1 MRVPGLIRTPAPLP
15 ASSYATPVA
24 YFEDHYGPK
33 RPYAPRD
40 EWFSVINQAVDD
52 TFGAD
57 HTVRMQSGSNIDY
70 NGSGE
75 ALPQHGSRRHGTGLA
90 GDFSI
95 MRPDGSIVPIDSPES
110 LRFMHRASELGITG
124 MGAGTEYMGPTS
136 YHMDLVTPDP
146 ARGEGHVWGS
156 VARANAP
163 SIVPLMTGQ
172 DSPSRI
178 AGDAMDALGIT
189 MNANRPPQPAQP
201 QGLLGFLGMQRQDQS
216 AGGETAMPFYQRPT
230 FQDFAGK
237 AAQAFNT
244 LRLRPDDQLGA
255 VIKDRREG
263 RQEEARASRTTD
275 WLSQQPGSEAYV
287 EAIRGGA
294 DPGAV
299 LMEYQ
304 AARTKAAASPDQ
316 TSAIQNYEYMLA
328 QGEDPAAARE
338 RAFGGGVNIDMG
350 GGTDV
355 ASESAKYLAQQAV
368 DYSTQGQAA
377 ATLAQ
382 DLDALSAL
390 ADVQSTGPLAGRFA
404 EMFPDLNNA
413 DAVRNAIVKRVGP
426 SLRAEGSGST
436 SDIEYQGMLD
446 SLGSLKYTPEA
457 NRALIS
463 IFIRRSEFMQQR
475 GALARQAM
483 AGQITTKEYL
493 DSLTQLENNLGT
505 MPPELMAVIN
515 RNLIVPASN
524 EGNLGST
531 EARDQ
536 RADTLSS
543 EIFGDTTDGR

>member
-75 ALPQHGSRRHGTGLA
+75 ALPPHGARRHGTGLA

-95 MRPDGSIVPIDSPES
+95 RRPDGSIVPIDSPES
-110 LRFMHRASELGITG
+110 LRFMQRASELGVTG
-124 MGAGTEYMGPTS
+124 IGAGTEYMGPTS

-230 FQDFAGK
+230 FQDFAGR

-304 AARTKAAASPDQ
+304 AARTEAASAAAS
-316 TSAIQNYEYMLA
+316 
-328 QGEDPAAARE
+328 AARGTIE
-338 RAFGGGVNIDMG
+338 QVDGSLVRVLPNGTVEELYAGGGDNSQTFDDVSKVRREFSG
-350 GGTDV
+350 LSAVKSFEQQSAAYGRVV
-355 ASESAKYLAQQAV
+355 AS
-368 DYSTQGQAA
+368 
-377 ATLAQ
+377 AQ
-382 DLDALSAL
+382 DASAAGDLALIFNYMKVLDPGSTVREGEFATAQNSGGIDDRVRSIYNSVINGERLSIAQRNDFGDRATRLYDNAEKGFLNLYNQFSEIAVRQGMNVPDALIDFRYTGDRFTP
-390 ADVQSTGPLAGRFA
+390 ADDIPPTPAGYTDADFR
-404 EMFPDLNNA
+404 DLWNA
-413 DAVRNAIVKRVGP
+413 M
-426 SLRAEGSGST
+426 T
-436 SDIEYQGMLD
+436 SEQKTLYLQ
-446 SLGSLKYTPEA
+446 EA
-457 NRALIS
+457 QN
-463 IFIRRSEFMQQR
+463 
-475 GALARQAM
+475 
-483 AGQITTKEYL
+483 
-493 DSLTQLENNLGT
+493 
-505 MPPELMAVIN
+505 
-515 RNLIVPASN
+515 
-524 EGNLGST
+524 
-531 EARDQ
+531 
-536 RADTLSS
+536 
-543 EIFGDTTDGR
+543 

>member
-95 MRPDGSIVPIDSPES
+95 RRPDGSIVPIDSPES
-110 LRFMHRASELGITG
+110 LRFMQRASELGVTG

-263 RQEEARASRTTD
+263 RQEEARANRTTD

-304 AARTKAAASPDQ
+304 AARTRAAAPADQ
-316 TSAIQNYEYMLA
+316 TSAIQNYEYMVA
-328 QGEDPAAARE
+328 AGASPEAARE
-338 RAFGGGVNIDMG
+338 AAFGGGGVNVNLG
-350 GGTDV
+350 EGTDI
-355 ASESAKYLAQQAV
+355 ASESAKHLAQQAV

-377 ATLAQ
+377 ATLSQ
-382 DLDALSAL
+382 DLDVLNAL

-404 EMFPDLNNA
+404 EMFPDLNDA
-413 DAVRNAIVKRVGP
+413 DAVRDAIVKRVGP

-436 SDIEYQGMLD
+436 SDIEYAGMLA

-463 IFIRRSEFMQQR
+463 IFIRRSQFMQQR

-483 AGQITTKEYL
+483 AGQITTEEYL
-493 DSLTQLENNLGT
+493 DSLTQLENSLGI

-515 RNLIVPASN
+515 RNQRVPAGDGGVNN
-524 EGNLGST
+524 ESAEEIN
-531 EARDQ
+531 AQ
-536 RADTLSS
+536 
-543 EIFGDTTDGR
+543 IFGAD

>member
-110 LRFMHRASELGITG
+110 LRFMQRASELGVTG

-201 QGLLGFLGMQRQDQS
+201 QGLLDFLGMQRQDQS

-230 FQDFAGK
+230 FQDFAGR

-304 AARTKAAASPDQ
+304 AARTEAASAAAS
-316 TSAIQNYEYMLA
+316 
-328 QGEDPAAARE
+328 AARGTIE
-338 RAFGGGVNIDMG
+338 QVDGSLVRVLPNGTVEELYAGGGDNSQTFDDVSKVRREFSG
-350 GGTDV
+350 LSAVKSFAEQSAAYGRVV
-355 ASESAKYLAQQAV
+355 AS
-368 DYSTQGQAA
+368 
-377 ATLAQ
+377 AQ
-382 DLDALSAL
+382 DASAAGDLALIFNYMKVLDPGSTVREGEFATAAQTGGIDDQIVSLYNKVKNGQRLTIAQRNDFGDRATRLYDNAEQNFLSL
-390 ADVQSTGPLAGRFA
+390 YNQFA
-404 EMFPDLNNA
+404 EIAARQDMD
-413 DAVRNAIVKRVGP
+413 V
-426 SLRAEGSGST
+426 
-436 SDIEYQGMLD
+436 SD
-446 SLGSLKYTPEA
+446 
-457 NRALIS
+457 ALIS
-463 IFIRRSEFMQQR
+463 FRYTGDRFTPVVDDTPPTPDNFNGTPEDF
-475 GALARQAM
+475 ARVWSAM
-483 AGQITTKEYL
+483 TKAERTRFL
-493 DSLTQLENNLGT
+493 QEQ
-505 MPPELMAVIN
+505 
-515 RNLIVPASN
+515 
-524 EGNLGST
+524 
-531 EARDQ
+531 EAQ
-536 RADTLSS
+536 N
-543 EIFGDTTDGR
+543 

>member
-110 LRFMHRASELGITG
+110 LRFMQRASELGVTG

-230 FQDFAGK
+230 FQDFAGR

-304 AARTKAAASPDQ
+304 AARTRAAAPADQ
-316 TSAIQNYEYMLA
+316 TSAIQNYEYMIA

-338 RAFGGGVNIDMG
+338 IAFGGGGVNVNLG
-350 GGTDV
+350 EGTDI
-355 ASESAKYLAQQAV
+355 ASESAKHLAQQAV

-377 ATLAQ
+377 ATLSQ
-382 DLDALSAL
+382 DLDVLNAL

-404 EMFPDLNNA
+404 EMFPDLNDA
-413 DAVRNAIVKRVGP
+413 DAVRDAIVKRVGP

-436 SDIEYQGMLD
+436 SDIEYEGMLA

-463 IFIRRSEFMQQR
+463 IFIRRSQFMQQR

-483 AGQITTKEYL
+483 AGQITTEEYL
-493 DSLTQLENNLGT
+493 DSLTQLENSLGI

-515 RNLIVPASN
+515 RNQRVPAGDGGVNN
-524 EGNLGST
+524 ESAEEMNAEYFG
-531 EARDQ
+531 
-536 RADTLSS
+536 AD
-543 EIFGDTTDGR
+543 